1 MNISQGNIRLIED
14 HDQALRVWRNKKIK
28 GLDLVHIDAHIDFGI
43 QPAKP
48 VEKIVNEARSLKELK
63 RNLEYSLAFMC
74 YEKDFD
80 KQTNIG
86 NYIYPAMEEGIVKN
100 FYWVVPGRLKEFK
113 QSTKSIKDIL
123 ENISKESGEKIEV
136 GTPRKAPSFAKASE
150 DRSLRVRQKSEDKGE
165 GIISTKLKGRDL
177 IVCTLER
184 LPVLRQEVLLD
195 IDTDFLVMDSLLNAA
210 NTKNIGKRKPWI
222 MPQELVETLKKKI
235 RHPQIITIAYSV
247 NGGYTPMIYKHLGDE
262 IAYHLAPKEFRG
274 IFKNNYQAAQYFK
287 LFSATEEKEY
297 YRKAIKLNPS
307 YRVADNN
314 YGPLYLS
321 LRKFSLAKEEFSK
334 VLRVDSKNP
343 ACLSGLGDIALTRKD
358 FKKAKQYFSSALNIK
373 ENPLFA
379 KTKIQALLGL
389 ARTEFALKNFK
400 RAKELLIRYQTFEPL
415 QPQSYYLLGH
425 IFEKEK
431 DYAQAVRFYKDTIR
445 LGFGG
450 IEPIARLLKITSH
463 LKEKDD
469 IIKYIITKY
478 KEFKKGFIRTKRLSL
493 KKGKKIKGLR
503 TIEEKMLIL
512 EKKLHNNNLTH
523 KGGEKKCHN

>member
-1 MNISQGNIRLIED
+1 MNISQSNINLIED
-14 HDQALRVWRNKKIK
+14 HDQALGVWRDKKIK

-43 QPAKP
+43 HPAKP

-86 NYIYPAMEEGIVKN
+86 NYIYPAMEEGIVNN
-100 FYWVVPGRLKEFK
+100 FYWVVPGGLKEFK
-113 QSTKSIKDIL
+113 ESAKFIKDIL
-123 ENISKESGEKIEV
+123 KNLLSKSSEKIEV
-136 GTPRKAPSFAKASE
+136 GTPRKASV
-150 DRSLRVRQKSEDKGE
+150 RGRQKSEDRGE
-165 GIISTKLKGRDL
+165 GIISTKLKGKDL

-184 LPVLRQEVLLD
+184 LPVLRQKVLLD
-195 IDTDFLVMDSLLNAA
+195 IDTDFLVIDSLLNSDS
-210 NTKNIGKRKPWI
+210 TKNIGKRKLWI
-222 MPQELVETLKKKI
+222 MPQELVETLKVKI
-235 RHPQIITIAYSV
+235 KHPQIITIAYSV

-297 YRKAIKLNPS
+297 YRKAVKLNPS

-343 ACLSGLGDIALTRKD
+343 ACLSGLGDIALARKD
-358 FKKAKQYFSSALNIK
+358 FKKAKQYFSFALSIK
-373 ENPLFA
+373 ENPLLA

-389 ARTEFALKNFK
+389 ARTEFALKDFK
-400 RAKELLIRYQTFEPL
+400 RTKELLIRYQAFEPL
-415 QPQSYYLLGH
+415 QPYSYYLLGR

-450 IEPIARLLKITSH
+450 IEPIARLLKISGH
-463 LKEKDD
+463 FKEKDD
-469 IIKYIITKY
+469 IIKYIIVKY
-478 KEFKKGFIRTKRLSL
+478 KEFKKEFLRTKKLSL

-512 EKKLHNNNLTH
+512 EKRLHNNNLTH
-523 KGGEKKCHN
+523 KGCEKKCHN